1 MSITIKDF
9 GQGYHLLVLTNK
21 HGLRLAVTD
30 LGARI
35 VSLKAENR
43 ELALG
48 FDSAQEYLEKRCLYW
63 CL

>member
-30 LGARI
+30 LGGR
-35 VSLKAENR
+35 VS
-43 ELALG
+43 
-48 FDSAQEYLEKRCLYW
+48 SA
-63 CL
+63 